1 MGLTTYWA
9 KRDFGLTPEPRG
21 KAGKRAS
28 QGWSF
33 VVQKHAAS
41 HLHYDFR
48 LELDG
53 VLLSWAVPK
62 GPSLDPADKRLAMQT
77 EDHPIEYGGF
87 EGIIPKGQ
95 YGGGTVMVWDRGTW
109 TPQGDPREG
118 LKKGRLKFTLDGAKL
133 SGGWNLVRTRG
144 RDDGKNEGR
153 AWLLIKERDADAVAN
168 ASIVEQEPD
177 SVASGRS
184 LDEIAQAKEHVW
196 RSDKSVK
203 ENVKAGAVA
212 TAKRKSAVPDG
223 AKKSALPDYV
233 APMLTT
239 LMADPPAGDD
249 WIHEVKYDGY
259 RLVARIERGKVRL
272 FSRNEKEW
280 TASFPQVA
288 RDLAAL
294 PVQSAWID
302 GEVVVLDES
311 GRSSFQGLQNA
322 LANPK
327 AKGVAFFAFDVM
339 YLDGYDLRGVV
350 LTERKR
356 VLREIAAD
364 QPGLV
369 RVGPELAGSG
379 DEFFAQAC
387 KLGLEGIIAKRAT
400 STYASGLRTR
410 EWQKIKCIQ
419 RQEMVIAGYTEPQGS
434 RKGFGALLLGYHE
447 DGKLRY
453 AGKVGTGFNDAMLR
467 KLMPELTAREIDKP
481 AFVDPPRGYEAKGA
495 HWIRPELVAEIAFTE
510 WSRDGAL
517 RHPSFQGMRPD
528 KKAADVVRERPAD
541 KSEPATKAAKAHAAK
556 LPAKSS
562 KSKKAASAK
571 TTAAKT
577 TAAKTTAAKTTAVKT
592 TATARAPARKSD
604 EKLEIAG
611 IAISNPGKPY
621 FPEAHITKGDLV
633 QYYVDVAPLLL
644 PHIAGRPL
652 SLVRCPDGWRGQCFY
667 QKNADKAVNPA
678 VSRIP
683 VPESGGGKA
692 TYMGASTPAALAALV
707 QWGVIEMH
715 PWGARAPR
723 LDRPDRL
730 IFDFDPDPDLP
741 WSDLVTAVTLLRTLL
756 GEMNLTGFLKTT
768 GGKGLHVV
776 LPIRATLDWDEAKD
790 FTRSVAEL
798 MVRTF
803 PDRFVATITKAKRH
817 GKILIDYFRNA
828 REATAVAPYVV
839 RSRENAPVAMPIA
852 WDELGQDV
860 RNDHFNVGNARERL
874 ASLKQDPWA
883 DFLDTRQTI
892 TAAMRK
898 RLAR

>member
-1 MGLTTYWA
+1 MALDTYWK

-21 KAGKRAS
+21 KATRRKS

-33 VVQKHAAS
+33 VIQKHAAS
-41 HLHYDFR
+41 HMHYDFR

-77 EDHPIEYGGF
+77 EDHPIEYGDF

-95 YGGGTVMVWDRGTW
+95 YGGGTVMLWDRGTW
-109 TPQGDPREG
+109 TPVGDPHEG
-118 LKKGRLKFTLDGAKL
+118 LRKGRLKFTLDGEKL

-144 RDDGKNEGR
+144 RDDDKGR
-153 AWLLIKERDADAVAN
+153 AWLLIKERDADAN
-168 ASIVEQEPD
+168 SSASIVDEAPD
-177 SVASGRS
+177 SVATGRS
-184 LDEIAQAKEHVW
+184 LDEIAHAKERVW

-212 TAKRKSAVPDG
+212 PSKPKSAVPDG
-223 AKKSALPDYV
+223 AKKTSLPDYV

-239 LMADPPAGDD
+239 LVSEPPAGGD
-249 WIHEVKYDGY
+249 WIHEIKYDGY
-259 RLVARIERGKVRL
+259 RLVARIERGRARL
-272 FSRNEKEW
+272 FSRNRKEW
-280 TASFPQVA
+280 TASLPQVA
-288 RDLAAL
+288 RDLARL
-294 PVQSAWID
+294 PVQTAWVD

-322 LANPK
+322 LADPK
-327 AKGVAFFAFDVM
+327 AKGLAFFAFDIM
-339 YLDGYDLRGVV
+339 YLDGYDLRGVA

-364 QPGLV
+364 TPGVV

-379 DEFFAQAC
+379 HEYFAQAC
-387 KLGLEGIIAKRAT
+387 KLGLEGIIAKRAQ

-419 RQEMVIAGYTEPQGS
+419 RQEMVIGGYTEPQGS

-447 DGKLRY
+447 DGGLRY
-453 AGKVGTGFNDAMLR
+453 AGKVGTGFDDAMLR
-467 KLMPELTAREIDKP
+467 KLTPELAKREIDKP

-517 RHPSFQGMRPD
+517 RHPSFQGLRPD
-528 KKAADVVRERPAD
+528 KKAAEVVRERPAD
-541 KSEPATKAAKAHAAK
+541 KPAATKERAKAPAAK
-556 LPAKSS
+556 
-562 KSKKAASAK
+562 
-571 TTAAKT
+571 
-577 TAAKTTAAKTTAVKT
+577 
-592 TATARAPARKSD
+592 RAPARKS
-604 EKLEIAG
+604 EERMEIAG
-611 IAISNPGKPY
+611 VAISNPDKLY
-621 FPEAHITKGDLV
+621 FPEAGITKADV
-633 QYYVDVAPLLL
+633 AQYYADVAPLLL

-652 SLVRCPDGWRGQCFY
+652 SLVRCPDGWQGQCFY
-667 QKNADKAVNPA
+667 QKNADKSVNPA

-683 VPESGGGKA
+683 VSEGGGDA
-692 TYMGASTPAALAALV
+692 VTYMGASTATALVALV

-715 PWGARAPR
+715 PWGSRAPR

-741 WSDLVTAVTLLRTLL
+741 WRELVTAVTLLRTLL
-756 GEMNLTGFLKTT
+756 GEMGLVGFLKTT

-776 LPIRATLDWDEAKD
+776 LPIRATLTWDDAKS
-790 FTRSVAEL
+790 FTKSVADL

-817 GKILIDYFRNA
+817 GKILVDYFRNA

-839 RSRENAPVAMPIA
+839 RSRANAPVAMPIH
-852 WDELGQDV
+852 WDELDRDV
-860 RNDHFNVGNARERL
+860 RNDHFNVSNARERL
-874 ASLKQDPWA
+874 ASLKNDPWA
-883 DFLDTRQTI
+883 DFLGTKQTI
-892 TAAMRK
+892 TAAIRK
-898 RLAR
+898 RLAP

>member
-1 MGLTTYWA
+1 MPLNTYWA

-21 KAGKRAS
+21 KARARKS
-28 QGWSF
+28 QGWSY
-33 VVQKHAAS
+33 VIQKHAAS

-77 EDHPIEYGGF
+77 EDHPIEYGDF

-95 YGGGTVMVWDRGTW
+95 YGGGTVMLWDRGTW
-109 TPQGDPREG
+109 TPEGDPREG
-118 LKKGRLKFTLDGAKL
+118 LRKGRLKFTLDGEKL
-133 SGGWNLVRTRG
+133 SGGWILVRTRG
-144 RDDGKNEGR
+144 RNGDDDGR
-153 AWLLIKERDADAVAN
+153 AWLLMKDRDEDATSS
-168 ASIVEQEPD
+168 ASIVEEAPD
-177 SVASGRS
+177 SVATGRS
-184 LDEIAQAKEHVW
+184 LDEIAHAKERVW

-212 TAKRKSAVPDG
+212 PSKPRSAIPEG
-223 AKKSALPDYV
+223 AKKAALPDYV

-239 LMADPPAGDD
+239 LVSDPPAGDD
-249 WIHEVKYDGY
+249 WIHEIKYDGY
-259 RLVARIERGKVRL
+259 RLVARIERGKARL
-272 FSRNEKEW
+272 YSRNEKEW
-280 TASFPQVA
+280 TTSFPQVA

-302 GEVVVLDES
+302 GEVVVLDEA
-311 GRSSFQGLQNA
+311 GRSSFQALQNA
-322 LANPK
+322 IGG
-327 AKGVAFFAFDVM
+327 AKTQGLAFFAFDVM
-339 YLDGYDLRGVV
+339 YLDGYDLCGVA
-350 LTERKR
+350 LNERKR
-356 VLREIAAD
+356 VLREIAAKA
-364 QPGLV
+364 PGVV
-369 RVGPELAGSG
+369 RVGPELVGSG
-379 DEFFAQAC
+379 NEYFAQAC

-419 RQEMVIAGYTEPQGS
+419 RQEMVIGGYTEPQGS

-453 AGKVGTGFNDAMLR
+453 AGKVGTGFDDAMLR
-467 KLMPELTAREIDKP
+467 KLTPELVKREVDKP
-481 AFVDPPRGYEAKGA
+481 AFADPPRGYEAKGA

-517 RHPSFQGMRPD
+517 RHPSFQGLRPD
-528 KKAADVVRERPAD
+528 KKASEVVRERPAD
-541 KSEPATKAAKAHAAK
+541 TPAAAKKVAKAPAAK
-556 LPAKSS
+556 SP
-562 KSKKAASAK
+562 
-571 TTAAKT
+571 AAK
-577 TAAKTTAAKTTAVKT
+577 
-592 TATARAPARKSD
+592 RAPARKS
-604 EKLEIAG
+604 EERTEIAG
-611 IAISNPGKPY
+611 VVISNPDKLY
-621 FPEAHITKGDLV
+621 FPEANVTKGDLA
-633 QYYVDVAPLLL
+633 QYYADVAPLLL
-644 PHIAGRPL
+644 PHIADRPL
-652 SLVRCPDGWRGQCFY
+652 SLVRCPDGWQGQCFY

-683 VPESGGGKA
+683 VSEDGGDRV
-692 TYMGASTPAALAALV
+692 TYMGASTPTALVALV

-730 IFDFDPDPDLP
+730 IFDFDPDPELP
-741 WSDLVTAVTLLRTLL
+741 FSELVTAVTLLRSLL

-776 LPIRATLDWDEAKD
+776 LPIRATLSWDEAKS
-790 FTRSVAEL
+790 FTKSVADL

-803 PDRFVATITKAKRH
+803 PDRFVATIAKAKRH

-839 RSRENAPVAMPIA
+839 RSRANAPVAMPIH
-852 WDELGQDV
+852 WSELDRDV
-860 RNDHFNVGNARERL
+860 RNDYFNVGNARERL
-874 ASLKQDPWA
+874 STSKDDPWA
-883 DFLDTRQTI
+883 DFLDTKQTI

-898 RLAR
+898 RLAK

>member
-1 MGLTTYWA
+1 MPLNTYWA

-21 KAGKRAS
+21 KASARKS

-95 YGGGTVMVWDRGTW
+95 YGGGTVMLWDRGTW

-118 LKKGRLKFTLDGAKL
+118 LRKGRLKFTLEGEKL

-144 RDDGKNEGR
+144 TRDDGKNDGR
-153 AWLLIKERDADAVAN
+153 AWLLIKERDADATSS
-168 ASIVEQEPD
+168 ASVVEQEPA
-177 SVASGRS
+177 SVATGRS
-184 LDEIAQAKEHVW
+184 LDEIAQEKERVW

-212 TAKRKSAVPDG
+212 TSKPKSSIPEG
-223 AKKSALPDYV
+223 AKKAGLPDYV
-233 APMLTT
+233 PPMLTT
-239 LMADPPAGDD
+239 LVSEPPAGED

-259 RLVARIERGKVRL
+259 RLVARIERGKARL
-272 FSRNEKEW
+272 FSRNGKEW
-280 TASFPQVA
+280 TASLPQVA
-288 RDLAAL
+288 RDLAKL
-294 PVQSAWID
+294 PVQTAWVD
-302 GEVVVLDES
+302 GEVVVLDET
-311 GRSSFQGLQNA
+311 GRSSFQALQNA
-322 LANPK
+322 LASPK
-327 AKGVAFFAFDVM
+327 TPGLAFFVFDVM
-339 YLDGYDLRGVV
+339 HLDGYDLRGVA
-350 LTERKR
+350 LKERKR
-356 VLREIAAD
+356 VLRELAAKP
-364 QPGLV
+364 PGVV

-379 DEFFAQAC
+379 SEFFAQAC
-387 KLGLEGIIAKRAT
+387 KLGLAGIIAKRAD

-419 RQEMVIAGYTEPQGS
+419 RQEMVIGGYTEPQGS

-453 AGKVGTGFNDAMLR
+453 AGKVGTGFDDAMLR
-467 KLMPELTAREIDKP
+467 SLTPELVKREIDKP
-481 AFVDPPRGYEAKGA
+481 AFADPPRGYEAKGA

-517 RHPSFQGMRPD
+517 RHPSFQGLRPD
-528 KKAADVVRERPAD
+528 KKAVEVVRERPED
-541 KSEPATKAAKAHAAK
+541 KPAAKKAKKTAAAK
-556 LPAKSS
+556 HVSAPTR
-562 KSKKAASAK
+562 KAEER
-571 TTAAKT
+571 TE
-577 TAAKTTAAKTTAVKT
+577 V
-592 TATARAPARKSD
+592 
-604 EKLEIAG
+604 AG
-611 IAISNPGKPY
+611 VAISHPDKLY
-621 FPEAHITKGDLV
+621 FPEAKITKRDV
-633 QYYVDVAPLLL
+633 AQYYADVAPLLL
-644 PHIAGRPL
+644 PHIANRPL
-652 SLVRCPDGWRGQCFY
+652 SLVRCPDGWQGQCFY
-667 QKNADKAVNPA
+667 QKNADKAVNAA

-692 TYMGASTPAALAALV
+692 TYMGASTATALAALV

-715 PWGARAPR
+715 PWGSRAPR

-730 IFDFDPDPDLP
+730 IFDFDPDPELP
-741 WSDLVTAVTLLRTLL
+741 WKELVTAVTLLRTLL
-756 GEMNLTGFLKTT
+756 EEMKLVGFLKTT

-776 LPIRATLDWDEAKD
+776 LPIRATLTWDEAKA
-790 FTRSVAEL
+790 FTKSVADL

-803 PDRFVATITKAKRH
+803 PDRFVATISKAKRN
-817 GKILIDYFRNA
+817 GKILVDYLRNG
-828 REATAVAPYVV
+828 EGATAVAPYVV
-839 RSRENAPVAMPIA
+839 RSRANAPVAMPIH
-852 WDELGQDV
+852 WSELDVDV
-860 RNDHFNVGNARERL
+860 RNDHFNLNNARERL
-874 ASLKQDPWA
+874 TGMKDDPWA

-898 RLAR
+898 RLVR

>member
-1 MGLTTYWA
+1 MPLNTYWA

-21 KAGKRAS
+21 KASARKS

-95 YGGGTVMVWDRGTW
+95 YGGGTVMLWDRGTW

-118 LKKGRLKFTLDGAKL
+118 LRKGRLKFTLEGEKL

-144 RDDGKNEGR
+144 TRDDGKNDGR
-153 AWLLIKERDADAVAN
+153 AWLLIKERDADATSS
-168 ASIVEQEPD
+168 ASVVEQEPA
-177 SVASGRS
+177 SVATGRS
-184 LDEIAQAKEHVW
+184 LDEIAQEKERVW

-212 TAKRKSAVPDG
+212 TSKPKSSIPEG
-223 AKKSALPDYV
+223 AKKAGLPDYV
-233 APMLTT
+233 PPMLTT
-239 LMADPPAGDD
+239 LVSEPPAGED

-259 RLVARIERGKVRL
+259 RLVARIARGKARL

-280 TASFPQVA
+280 TASFPDVA

-302 GEVVVLDES
+302 GEVVVLDET
-311 GRSSFQGLQNA
+311 GRSSFQALQNA
-322 LANPK
+322 LASPK
-327 AKGVAFFAFDVM
+327 TPGLAFFVFDVM
-339 YLDGYDLRGVV
+339 HLDGYDLRGVA
-350 LTERKR
+350 LKERKR
-356 VLREIAAD
+356 VLRELAAKP
-364 QPGLV
+364 PGVV

-379 DEFFAQAC
+379 SEFFAQAC
-387 KLGLEGIIAKRAT
+387 KLGLEGIIAKRAD

-419 RQEMVIAGYTEPQGS
+419 RQEMVIGGYTEPQGS

-453 AGKVGTGFNDAMLR
+453 AGKVGTGFDDAMLR
-467 KLMPELTAREIDKP
+467 SLTPELVKREIDKP
-481 AFVDPPRGYEAKGA
+481 AFADPPRGYEAKGA

-517 RHPSFQGMRPD
+517 RHPSFQGLRPD
-528 KKAADVVRERPAD
+528 KKAAEVVRERPD
-541 KSEPATKAAKAHAAK
+541 DEPAAKKAKKTAAAKHVSA
-556 LPAKSS
+556 PTR
-562 KSKKAASAK
+562 KAEER
-571 TTAAKT
+571 TE
-577 TAAKTTAAKTTAVKT
+577 V
-592 TATARAPARKSD
+592 
-604 EKLEIAG
+604 AG
-611 IAISNPGKPY
+611 VAISHPDKLY
-621 FPEAHITKGDLV
+621 FPEAKITKRDV
-633 QYYVDVAPLLL
+633 AQYYADVAPLLL
-644 PHIAGRPL
+644 PHIANRPL
-652 SLVRCPDGWRGQCFY
+652 SLVRCPDGWQGQCFY
-667 QKNADKAVNPA
+667 QKNADKAVNAA

-692 TYMGASTPAALAALV
+692 TYMGASTATALAALV

-715 PWGARAPR
+715 PWGSRAPR

-730 IFDFDPDPDLP
+730 IFDFDPDPELP
-741 WSDLVTAVTLLRTLL
+741 WKELVTAVTLLRTLL
-756 GEMNLTGFLKTT
+756 EEMKLVGFLKTT

-776 LPIRATLDWDEAKD
+776 LPIRATLTWDEAKA
-790 FTRSVAEL
+790 FTKSVADL

-803 PDRFVATITKAKRH
+803 PDRFVATISKAKRN
-817 GKILIDYFRNA
+817 GKILVDYLRNG
-828 REATAVAPYVV
+828 EGATAVAPYVV
-839 RSRENAPVAMPIA
+839 RSRANAPVAMPIH
-852 WDELGQDV
+852 WSELDVDV
-860 RNDHFNVGNARERL
+860 RNDHFNLNNARERL
-874 ASLKQDPWA
+874 TGMKDDPWA

-898 RLAR
+898 RLVR